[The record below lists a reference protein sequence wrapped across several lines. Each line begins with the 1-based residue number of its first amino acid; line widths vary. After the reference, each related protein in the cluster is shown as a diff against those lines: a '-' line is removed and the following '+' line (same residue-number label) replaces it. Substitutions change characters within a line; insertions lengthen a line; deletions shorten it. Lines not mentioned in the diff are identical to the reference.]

1 MLVVCQAWL
10 LSRSIVGVAETRT
23 RAGVGSALIWLAAVL
38 VGRATLTYVTTWLA
52 HRSAAEVK
60 SQLRTEIIEAHLAD
74 PLASGTS
81 SAELVT
87 LVTQG
92 LDALDGY
99 YSKYLPQLVLAVTVP
114 LVVGAAV
121 LWADWQAAAIMAVTI
136 PLIPLFMALIGW
148 TTEATVRKR
157 WRYQTRLARHF
168 ADLVAGLPTLQVFGR
183 AKAQAEGLRRT
194 EDANRTE
201 TLKTLRISFLSAFA
215 LELLSTLAVAI
226 VALTVGTRLVYY
238 GIDFRW
244 ALFVLILAPEVY
256 LPVRQVGVHYHDSAD
271 GMAAAEAAFVAIDA
285 AERSRTGGGVP
296 TADNSTISWDAP
308 TSQRTRET
316 LINGVLSE
324 DVPAGMS
331 WTVTGRRRYRVIPA
345 RTVMGPIAQAVRRS
359 RDSIDQRFPSPRVR
373 GTSRLPVA
381 TSDTSARNGPGRDP
395 SPEAL
400 SAIGLGPVAVRRV
413 SKSYGDTQVL
423 EPTSFTV
430 APGQVV
436 AVAGPSGCGKS
447 TLLSILMGFLAPTTG
462 EVLIDDHPLSGHDLR
477 TWRGQ
482 LAYVPQTP
490 GIIAG
495 TIAANVRIG
504 YPSASDEQVRAALGE
519 AGASGLDPLRSVG
532 DDGEGLS
539 AGERR
544 RVGIARA
551 LLRIQFGGAW
561 LLVLD
566 EPTAGLDADAEAAV
580 IAAVRESGAGAV
592 VVSHRPA
599 VLDAADRVVTLAP
612 VAVEA

>member
-10 LSRSIVGVAETRT
+10 LSRSIVSVAETRT
-23 RAGVGSALIWLAAVL
+23 LAGVGTTLLWLGLVL
-38 VGRATLTYVTTWLA
+38 LGRAGLSYATTWLA

-60 SQLRTEIIEAHLAD
+60 SQLRTDIVAARLAD
-74 PLASGTS
+74 PLGSTS

-87 LVTQG
+87 LLTQG

-99 YSKYLPQLVLAVTVP
+99 FSKYLPQLVLAVTVP

-136 PLIPLFMALIGW
+136 PLIPLFMAMVGW
-148 TTEATVRKR
+148 TTEATVRRR
-157 WRYQTRLARHF
+157 WRSQTRLARHF

-201 TLKTLRISFLSAFA
+201 TLTTLRISFLSAFV

-271 GMAAAEAAFVAIDA
+271 GVAAVEAAFAVIDGG
-285 AERSRTGGGVP
+285 GGGVDLRTNRSDLHPGGAASVELP
-296 TADNSTISWDAP
+296 TNRQDRPPFVSVSGTRVELVGVAKSYEVPVLAP
-308 TSQRTRET
+308 TS
-316 LINGVLSE
+316 L
-324 DVPAGMS
+324 
-331 WTVTGRRRYRVIPA
+331 
-345 RTVMGPIAQAVRRS
+345 
-359 RDSIDQRFPSPRVR
+359 
-373 GTSRLPVA
+373 
-381 TSDTSARNGPGRDP
+381 
-395 SPEAL
+395 
-400 SAIGLGPVAVRRV
+400 
-413 SKSYGDTQVL
+413 
-423 EPTSFTV
+423 TV
-430 APGQVV
+430 APGEVV
-436 AVAGPSGCGKS
+436 AIAGRSGCGKS
-447 TLLSILMGFLAPTTG
+447 TLLTILLGFVVPTEGQVVVGGRPVT
-462 EVLIDDHPLSGHDLR
+462 DLR
-477 TWRGQ
+477 AWRRQ
-482 LAYVPQTP
+482 IAYVPQTP
-490 GIIAG
+490 GLIAG
-495 TIAANVRIG
+495 TIADNVRMG
-504 YPSASDEQVRAALGE
+504 HPAATDADLTAALTA
-519 AGASGLDPLRSVG
+519 AGARDLDPDRQVG

-551 LLRIQFGGAW
+551 LLRIIHGGAW

-580 IAAVRESGAGAV
+580 IAAVRDTGAGAL
-592 VVSHRPA
+592 VVSHRQA
-599 VLDAADRVVTLAP
+599 VLDAADRVITLAAP
-612 VAVEA
+612 VVVA